1 MGEILQYEPVPGS
14 DEFVDVLKTQ
24 ATLATSIVSAAIRQ
38 RDGSLAK
45 QVDDKLNLIL
55 EELRAKELEF
65 GVHLLPAE
73 APADAPPHSLDQTS
87 GPVPV
92 FARRN

>member
-1 MGEILQYEPVPGS
+1 MEGS
-14 DEFVDVLKTQ
+14 DEFVDVMKTQ

-55 EELRAKELEF
+55 EELRKKELEF
-65 GVHLLPAE
+65 GVHLLPPE
-73 APADAPPHSLDQTS
+73 PKPADALSSSETA
-87 GPVPV
+87 PVPV
-92 FARRN
+92 FSRNH